1 MKKVLG
7 KTLGVPLFQE
17 QAMRI
22 AIVAAKFEPGEA
34 DRLRRA
40 MATFRRVGTIGLFKA
55 KMIEGMVTRGYERS
69 FAERCF
75 SQIEGFGEYGF
86 PESHAASFALLV
98 YASAWIKCRYPDVFC
113 AAMLNAQPMGFYAPA
128 QLVRDA
134 REHGVELREVDIN
147 FSEWGSHAGGGT
159 LASELPSPLRGGVGS
174 GVSPPRLRST
184 PLTQPSPARG
194 EGRALFTP
202 ATWNKPPPSA
212 PRTPSVSGFARSRAF
227 ARPTPSTSSP
237 RAQQPFTSVRDLWL
251 RSGISRAGL
260 ERLAEADAFRSIGL
274 DRRAAL
280 WEVRALDPLSAAER
294 LPLFAAAGD
303 GGCAPAARG
312 AGGAPPDAA
321 GRARGERLPLAVA
334 FAEGASR
341 LVPAPRACRA
351 PHRGDGTACRDAR
364 PAGASPSP
372 ASSLSAS
379 APAPHR
385 A

>member
-1 MKKVLG
+1 MLG

-98 YASAWIKCRYPDVFC
+98 YASAWIKCHYPDVFC

-134 REHGVELREVDIN
+134 REHGVELREVDVN
-147 FSEWGSHAGGGT
+147 FSEWRST
-159 LASELPSPLRGGVGS
+159 LEERMAMTRD
-174 GVSPPRLRST
+174 SPPPCGEGLGEGFLRPTLRFT
-184 PLTQPSPARG
+184 PLTQTLSPQGG
-194 EGRALFTP
+194 EGVANLHPRHAEQATAIRATHAVRLGLRQI
-202 ATWNKPPPSA
+202 K
-212 PRTPSVSGFARSRAF
+212 GFREADAERLVAARE
-227 ARPTPSTSSP
+227 
-237 RAQQPFTSVRDLWL
+237 QPFTSVRDLWL

-303 GGCAPAARG
+303 KADARLQLEEPVALPLMPPGEHVVSDYRSLSLSLKAHPVSFLRRELAAR
-312 AGGAPPDAA
+312 
-321 GRARGERLPLAVA
+321 RN
-334 FAEGASR
+334 
-341 LVPAPRACRA
+341 
-351 PHRGDGTACRDAR
+351 RGDGKAC
-364 PAGASPSP
+364 
-372 ASSLSAS
+372 
-379 APAPHR
+379 
-385 A
+385 